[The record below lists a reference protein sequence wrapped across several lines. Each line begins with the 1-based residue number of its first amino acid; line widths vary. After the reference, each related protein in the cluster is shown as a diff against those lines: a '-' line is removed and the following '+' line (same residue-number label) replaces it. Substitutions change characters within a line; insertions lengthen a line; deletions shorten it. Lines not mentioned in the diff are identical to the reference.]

1 MSSSRVGPQQ
11 PPQSQAGR
19 SAHRLDTSEGIEMEN
34 IQHQD
39 LGLGGVIGTPSPPSR
54 QAWSRDNPGF
64 EPEDEIME
72 ADWPPASPGRRSVS
86 TASSSSCSSGL
97 GSYTG
102 AGSSTHIP
110 RGGGLYP
117 TPTVD
122 AQQQDRHE
130 YSDCMKKILHKIR
143 SKSQS
148 LFYLCSTCHTQCQF
162 RVLNIS
168 MTAIG
173 DHGDIVAK

>member
-1 MSSSRVGPQQ
+1 MSDNISFCICSAPDQKPDKLANSTMSSSRVRPQQ
-11 PPQSQAGR
+11 PPQTQTGR
-19 SAHRLDTSEGIEMEN
+19 LPHRLDTSEGIEMEN

-39 LGLGGVIGTPSPPSR
+39 PGLGGAAGTPSPPSR

-97 GSYTG
+97 GIYNGGS
-102 AGSSTHIP
+102 SSTHIP
-110 RGGGLYP
+110 RGGLYP

-122 AQQQDRHE
+122 AQQQGRLEHP
-130 YSDCMKKILHKIR
+130 SCMKQILEKIR
-143 SKSQS
+143 SEPLSS
-148 LFYLCSTCHTQCQF
+148 CL
-162 RVLNIS
+162 I
-168 MTAIG
+168 
-173 DHGDIVAK
+173 

>member
-1 MSSSRVGPQQ
+1 MTQWTITMSSSRVRPQQQ
-11 PPQSQAGR
+11 PPPPHSQAAR
-19 SAHRLDTSEGIEMEN
+19 VPHKLDAGEGIEMEN

-102 AGSSTHIP
+102 AGSSSHIP
-110 RGGGLYP
+110 RGGLYP
-117 TPTVD
+117 TPTLD
-122 AQQQDRHE
+122 GQQQDGHDHR
-130 YSDCMKKILHKIR
+130 SCMKHILQRIR
-143 SKSQS
+143 GQTRSPRDES
-148 LFYLCSTCHTQCQF
+148 LHCSLHLSHHLKF
-162 RVLNIS
+162 
-168 MTAIG
+168 
-173 DHGDIVAK
+173 